1 VASLPT
7 HDYSRI
13 REHRTKTGVVIE
25 VTIPKRVVTDEG
37 FTLSPGEEVIV
48 RVVKKGLLI
57 EKFRKEA

>member
-1 VASLPT
+1 LAT

-25 VTIPKRVVTDEG
+25 VTIPKRVVTDKG
-37 FTLSPGEEVIV
+37 FALSPGEEVVV

-57 EKFRKEA
+57 EKSRKEA